1 MVTQSN
7 LVGVEGGGLDDDKRR
22 RQTVTATVSI
32 DPLHGDVGDSA
43 CAWTT
48 VNISEVFPGLPTPLT
63 WSFHEAGFELGLHGA
78 YVDLGVLP
86 ESALRVA
93 EEPDQ
98 RVCAMFRGRPFMN
111 VDRFRLFAD
120 LMPGTNGDVM
130 EKQLFGQVRPGIP
143 AHPPN
148 WRRYPIIAAKMP
160 KAVLGMRR
168 RLDQQASQLHSWWR
182 ARTAPAVLDAGDT
195 ACDTLV
201 DSVGRFNIVFRPH
214 CLAMLIGQGLF
225 EQIVTLCADVG
236 RSELVNDL
244 IGGDLVE
251 VMMLNELWEVSRGT
265 RTLDAFVAEHGFHGP
280 NEGELISR
288 SWREDRS
295 SLNSLLQR
303 YAGMDESSG
312 PAAVL
317 ARRHERRR
325 DAEATLLAALGPGRR
340 AAARALLGAAQRVV
354 PYREVGK
361 AAYMH
366 TVDVGRAATRVIGA
380 RLVAQGSIA
389 APDDAFMLTV
399 DELVNAPAHGVRVDI
414 AARRARWQ
422 DYARLEY
429 PQLCQG
435 PPTPVEIQPGD
446 DDPDGDDADG
456 PVTGIPVAPGH
467 ARGRARVVLD
477 PTESELEP
485 GDVLICRST
494 DPSWITLF
502 VIASAVVIDIG
513 GPMSH
518 GAIVARELGIP
529 CVINTK
535 VGTRRIV
542 DGSEVEVDGTAGT
555 VTVVAQ

>member
-1 MVTQSN
+1 MCNEGVVSISRNEQPPCGSVT
-7 LVGVEGGGLDDDKRR
+7 
-22 RQTVTATVSI
+22 I

-78 YVDLGVLP
+78 FVDLGVLP
-86 ESALRVA
+86 QAALRVA
-93 EEPDQ
+93 KERDQ

-130 EKQLFGQVRPGIP
+130 ERQLFGQVRPGIP

-148 WRRYPIIAAKMP
+148 RRRYPIIAAKMP
-160 KAVLGMRR
+160 AAALGVRR
-168 RLDQQASQLHSWWR
+168 QLDQQASQLHSWWR
-182 ARTAPAVLDAGDT
+182 TRTTPAALDAGGT
-195 ACDTLV
+195 AYDTLV
-201 DSVGRFNIVFRPH
+201 DAVGRFNVVFRPH

-225 EQIVTLCADVG
+225 EQIVTLCADIG

-244 IGGDLVE
+244 IGGDLIE
-251 VMMLNELWEVSRGT
+251 VTMLNELWEVSRGA

-295 SLNSLLQR
+295 PLDSLLQR
-303 YAGMDESSG
+303 YAGMDDSSG

-325 DAEATLLAALGPGRR
+325 DAEAALLAGLRPGRR
-340 AAARALLGAAQRVV
+340 AVARALLGAAQRVV

-366 TVDVGRAATRVIGA
+366 TVDVGRAATRVIAAG
-380 RLVAQGSIA
+380 LVTQGCIA

-399 DELVNAPAHGVRVDI
+399 DELVNAPTDGVRVDV

-435 PPTPVEIQPGD
+435 PPTPVRSEPGD
-446 DDPDGDDADG
+446 DDSGGA
-456 PVTGIPVAPGH
+456 VTGIPVAPGH
-467 ARGRARVVLD
+467 TRGRARVVLD

-535 VGTRRIV
+535 VGTRRIS
-542 DGSEVEVDGTAGT
+542 DGSQVEVDGTAGT
-555 VTVVAQ
+555 VTVVAK